1 MAALIPLLLI
11 FGLMWLLLIRPQKA
25 QLQRHR
31 AFLETLTPGDE
42 VMTAGG
48 TIGRLVSLGDTEGQ
62 LEIAPGVVV
71 RVLKQRLL
79 AVPGRP
85 VPVPDDELPAGDDD
99 TPEQ

>member
-1 MAALIPLLLI
+1 MPALISLVLM

-31 AFLETLTPGDE
+31 AFLESLTVGDE

-48 TIGRLVSLGDTEGQ
+48 TIGRLVSLDDTEGR

-79 AVPGRP
+79 ALPAQPAAAG
-85 VPVPDDELPAGDDD
+85 ELPGGDED
-99 TPEQ
+99 TPE